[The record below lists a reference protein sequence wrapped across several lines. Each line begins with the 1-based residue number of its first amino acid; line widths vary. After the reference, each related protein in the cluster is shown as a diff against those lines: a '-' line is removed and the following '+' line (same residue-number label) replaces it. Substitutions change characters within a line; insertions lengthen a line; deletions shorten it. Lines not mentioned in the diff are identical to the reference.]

1 MPALAEL
8 LPHKPPMRLVDAITS
23 IDGGAI
29 VCRAT
34 ITEDTPFVAG
44 GEVSNLLA
52 LELFAQTAATL
63 CAARAY
69 GRGQAMRVGVLLG
82 VRELTLEAPT
92 LAVGDVLEVDVRE
105 RWSDARVGNFRCQ
118 LRRDGVVLAS
128 GAINVQSGAPEQQE
142 ERA

>member
-1 MPALAEL
+1 ME
-8 LPHKPPMRLVDAITS
+8 
-23 IDGGAI
+23 G
-29 VCRAT
+29 
-34 ITEDTPFVAG
+34 AG
-44 GEVSNLLA
+44 GMD
-52 LELFAQTAATL
+52 
-63 CAARAY
+63 
-69 GRGQAMRVGVLLG
+69 RGQAMRVGVLLG